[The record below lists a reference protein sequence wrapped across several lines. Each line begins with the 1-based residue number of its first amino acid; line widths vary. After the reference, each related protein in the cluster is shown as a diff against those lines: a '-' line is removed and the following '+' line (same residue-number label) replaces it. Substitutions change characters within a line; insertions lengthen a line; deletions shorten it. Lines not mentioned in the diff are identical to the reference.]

1 MGRLSAGTRKAI
13 NALRPLSLDDPMH
26 VSGLFRY
33 QESSGA
39 HAIERK
45 LAGGENG
52 LRCSTVNWNLLCS
65 KES

>member
-1 MGRLSAGTRKAI
+1 
-13 NALRPLSLDDPMH
+13 MH